1 MKFFKIKY
9 LCITLAFASV
19 FIVSNIYTAK
29 ESYARSCCNAC
40 LRCNA
45 PGREYFTNCATEGCE
60 CQSNKE
66 TKVDIEQIT
75 DMFVEHRKWFIK
87 TVWEAHMLPA
97 MMLMTEQITTTAIQQ
112 AMIIGTLFDAK
123 HQLET
128 QRMLQSMQ
136 SDTHATYTV
145 SEGMCQFGTMTRSL
159 ASTERNKDLT
169 QYALAARSSQRQL
182 LNGDGISGGGPAD
195 DIRSRFDQYKNIYCQ
210 GSELSGGIDKICDAP
225 DQTRAFK
232 DVNFTAMAQ
241 SENLDLDFT
250 TATPTNDEADVLALQ
265 ANIYGHTI
273 MPRIPEPKLS
283 DEDGNIN
290 ILGVNTYMQMR
301 ALLAKRSI
309 AQASFAAYV
318 AERTQSNASVQPYMQ
333 AVLEEMGITAVE
345 AQDIIGLRPSYYTQM
360 KFLNNTIYQS
370 PDFYADLYTTP
381 ENVDRKIV
389 SMQALTLKSRLDAY
403 DSTLRKN
410 VNLSALLETHLDQY
424 EDKVINEIKALNPSS
439 AVIELPGL

>member
-1 MKFFKIKY
+1 MKILILKY
-9 LCITLAFASV
+9 LCIALAFGSV
-19 FIVSNIYTAK
+19 FFVSNIYTAQN
-29 ESYARSCCNAC
+29 SYAASCCNAC
-40 LRCNA
+40 LRCNL
-45 PGREYFTNCATEGCE
+45 PGREYFTSCAKQGCE

-66 TKVDIEQIT
+66 TEIDIKQIT
-75 DMFVEHRKWFIK
+75 DMFVEHREWFIK
-87 TVWEAHMLPA
+87 TVWEAHTLPA
-97 MMLMTEQITTTAIQQ
+97 MMLMTEQITATAIQQ

-128 QRMLQSMQ
+128 QRILQSMQ

-159 ASTERNKDLT
+159 ASTERKKDIT
-169 QYALAARSSQRQL
+169 QFALAARSSQRQL

-195 DIRSRFDQYKNIYCQ
+195 DLRSRFDQYKNVYCQ
-210 GSELSGGIDKICDAP
+210 GSELSGGIDEICDAP
-225 DQTRAFK
+225 NHTRAFK

-241 SENLDLDFT
+241 NENLDLDFT
-250 TATPTNDEADVLALQ
+250 TATSTDDETDVMALQ
-265 ANIYGHTI
+265 ANIYGHKI
-273 MPRIPEPKLS
+273 MPRIPEQKLS
-283 DEDGNIN
+283 NEDGGIN
-290 ILGVNTYMQMR
+290 IEGVYTYMQMR

-381 ENVDRKIV
+381 ENVGRKIV

-403 DSTLRKN
+403 DSMLRKN
-410 VNLSALLETHLDQY
+410 VNLSALLETYLDQY
-424 EDKVINEIKALNPSS
+424 EDKVVNEIKKLDPSS
-439 AVIELPGL
+439 EVIELPGL